1 MDPVV
6 FKLTQFGFSTY
17 EAKAYLALLQKHP
30 IIGYEVSK
38 IAKIPTAKI
47 YETLT
52 NLKNKGMVLS
62 SSSEPVLYYPL
73 EPDML
78 LKRIQSG
85 FDEKIKDLNDL
96 LDHIPPIP
104 NQIDI
109 TWNLKGQ
116 ENVIEKIIQVIQGA
130 SDELL
135 VSLWPQEAKV
145 VQAQLVEA
153 EKNGVCVIAGI
164 FGPYNPGCMHTVN
177 LESCGKTSQRR
188 LRRRLNVVIADSNM
202 VVISESGDE
211 TETSGIWT
219 TTPCI
224 VLIAKEYVKHDIWGK
239 VLIDELGTERFKE
252 LRQTNAIVS
261 YLIQNK

>member
-1 MDPVV
+1 MDSIV
-6 FKLTQFGFSTY
+6 FKLTQFGFSMY

-52 NLKNKGMVLS
+52 NLKNKGIVFS
-62 SSSEPVLYYPL
+62 SSSDPVLYYPL
-73 EPDML
+73 DPDML
-78 LKRIQSG
+78 LTRIQSG
-85 FDEKIKDLNDL
+85 FNEKIKDLDEL
-96 LDHIPPIP
+96 LERIPPIP
-104 NQIDI
+104 NQVDI
-109 TWNLKGQ
+109 TWNLIGY
-116 ENVIEKIIQVIQGA
+116 ETVIEKILQVIQGA

-135 VSLWPQEAKV
+135 VSLWPQEARA
-145 VQAQLVEA
+145 VQEQLVEA
-153 EKNGVCVIAGI
+153 EKKGVHVIAGV
-164 FGPYNPGCMHTVN
+164 FGPYDPGCTHIVN

-188 LRRRLNVVIADSNM
+188 IQRRLNVVIADSNM
-202 VVISESGDE
+202 VVISETGDE
-211 TETSGIWT
+211 TETLGIWT

-239 VLIDELGTERFKE
+239 VLIDELGIERFNE
-252 LRQTNAIVS
+252 LCETNEIVS

>member
-1 MDPVV
+1 M
-6 FKLTQFGFSTY
+6 
-17 EAKAYLALLQKHP
+17 
-30 IIGYEVSK
+30 SK

-145 VQAQLVEA
+145 VQAQLVDA
-153 EKNGVCVIAGI
+153 
-164 FGPYNPGCMHTVN
+164 
-177 LESCGKTSQRR
+177 
-188 LRRRLNVVIADSNM
+188 
-202 VVISESGDE
+202 
-211 TETSGIWT
+211 
-219 TTPCI
+219 
-224 VLIAKEYVKHDIWGK
+224 
-239 VLIDELGTERFKE
+239 
-252 LRQTNAIVS
+252 
-261 YLIQNK
+261 